1 MTGSRKEWES
11 PEVRELKL
19 DEVLDVAEMRLAFA
33 TTSCCSICDFHVV
46 NDE

>member
-1 MTGSRKEWES
+1 MTGTRTQWES

-33 TTSCCSICDFHVV
+33 TSSCCSMCDCDVV
-46 NDE
+46 SVE